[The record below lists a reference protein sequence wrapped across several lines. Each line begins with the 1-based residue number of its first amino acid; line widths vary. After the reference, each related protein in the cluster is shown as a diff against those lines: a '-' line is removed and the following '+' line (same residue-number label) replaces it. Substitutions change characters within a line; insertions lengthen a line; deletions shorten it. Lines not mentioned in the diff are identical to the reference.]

1 MVKNEINIAKE
12 YIVDKRYI
20 ILNEFLYY
28 MKTNYSLSYTN
39 DKAIELLYSL
49 GLKRRRIAFD
59 VYHGGKQSRN
69 EFINEQV
76 RYKEKPIISKLI
88 KNDEVISLIAKKTLE
103 FIYHN
108 FDTKDL
114 ANGIINFNIYSSDEG
129 TILLFDNK
137 SLKQVLLKIKDEFT
151 YDETSMIEIATAIRN
166 MSEVSYIRENIYKE
180 YTTHILD
187 KKFYK
192 YTFQ

>member
-88 KNDEVISLIAKKTLE
+88 KNDEVILLIAKKTLE

-108 FDTKDL
+108 FDGKDL
-114 ANGIINFNIYSSDEG
+114 ANGIINFNIYNSDEG
-129 TILLFDNK
+129 NILLFDNK

-151 YDETSMIEIATAIRN
+151 YDETSMIEIATAIRH

>member
-20 ILNEFLYY
+20 ILNEFLFY
-28 MKTNYSLSYTN
+28 MKTNYNLSYTN
-39 DKAIELLYSL
+39 DRAIELLYSL

-59 VYHGGKQSRN
+59 VHHGGKQSRN